1 MMKIQLNKKTRKL
14 LVSYPIEDISK
25 DYETVKQIVYNC
37 ENNGLKCYFSIDSN
51 LNLRYF
57 IISANDWKALKIFAK
72 QL

>member
-14 LVSYPIEDISK
+14 LISYPIEDISK
-25 DYETVKQIVYNC
+25 DYETVKKIVYNC
-37 ENNGLKCYFSIDSN
+37 QSNGLKCYFSIDSN

-57 IISANDWKALKIFAK
+57 IISANDWKALRIFAK